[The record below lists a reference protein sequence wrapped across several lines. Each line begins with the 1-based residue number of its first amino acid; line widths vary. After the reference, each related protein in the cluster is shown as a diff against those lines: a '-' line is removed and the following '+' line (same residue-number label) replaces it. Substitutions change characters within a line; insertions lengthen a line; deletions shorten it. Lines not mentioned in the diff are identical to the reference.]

1 MGIAHA
7 GESFDSAASGPMP
20 SVSVIMLAW
29 NNGPLL
35 RIAAGSILDQT
46 MGDLELVLVD
56 NLSTDGSVDRL
67 LAERPDPRIKVIR
80 SPGSTSASAGYNMG
94 AAQGTAPW
102 IAIMDADDVAH
113 PLRLELQLKAAAA
126 EPAWDVIG
134 TGAEAIDVTGQK
146 LGVWP
151 SFYHPGEI
159 RSYAPFGMPVIHPTL
174 MGRREIFHRLHHRG
188 EFTIGDDYDWVLRV
202 LEQGGTIGAISL
214 PLLQYRRHQGSST
227 VQRVREAEACTAAIR
242 LCAARRRAG
251 QAERREEVQAGVR
264 RFLADNTPLSGL
276 YLHFARVCR
285 REGFAVLAALHAAL
299 AVRERGGLRA
309 RLEFFRALAGAVRQ
323 DRGSL
328 GPALG
333 GMVKGPFWVL
343 LKRAGFPAF
352 PRY

>member
-46 MGDLELVLVD
+46 MRELELVLVD
-56 NLSTDGSVDRL
+56 NFSTDGSVDRL
-67 LAERPDPRIKVIR
+67 LAERPDSRIKVIR
-80 SPGSTSASAGYNMG
+80 PPGPASAGAGYTLG
-94 AAQGTAPW
+94 AAQSTAPW

-113 PLRLELQLKAAAA
+113 PLRLELQLKAAAT

-134 TGAEAIDVTGQK
+134 TGAESIDGTGQK

-174 MGRREIFHRLHHRG
+174 MGRSEIFRRIAYRE
-188 EFTIGDDYDWVLRV
+188 EFTIGADYDWVLRV
-202 LEQGGTIGAISL
+202 LEQDGTIGAVSL

-227 VQRVREAEACTAAIR
+227 VQRAREAEACTAAIR

-251 QAERREEVQAGVR
+251 QSERLEEVLADGR
-264 RFLADNTPLSGL
+264 RFLAGNTPLSDL
-276 YLHFARVCR
+276 HLHFARQCR
-285 REGFAVLAALHAAL
+285 REGFTVLGALHAAL
-299 AVRERGGLRA
+299 AVREHGGLRA
-309 RLEFFRALAGAVRQ
+309 RLEFFRALAAAVCQ

-333 GMVKGPFWVL
+333 GVVKGPFWIL